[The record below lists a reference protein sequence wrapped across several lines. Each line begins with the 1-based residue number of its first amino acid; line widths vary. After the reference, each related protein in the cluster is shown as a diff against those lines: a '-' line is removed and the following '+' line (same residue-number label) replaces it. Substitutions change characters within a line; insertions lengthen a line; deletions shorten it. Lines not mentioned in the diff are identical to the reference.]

1 MRKFYLKYRGSEK
14 MQPLVAEIGWTHNVL
29 IMSKCKDDLE
39 REFSIRMTRKYGW
52 SKNIL
57 IHQIEGNAY
66 ANYMISQNHFEK
78 NLHEKYRNQAILAI
92 KDEYQFD
99 FLLFHRRLQSL
110 VAIDLKVGEFIPEYA
125 GKMQFYLSLL
135 NDKVKLEHENPS
147 IGIIICKSKNRT
159 VVEYALRDT
168 NQPIGVATY
177 TMYSQLPEE
186 WKKLL
191 PSPEEIVRGLETIE
205 DNYNK

>member
-1 MRKFYLKYRGSEK
+1 

-66 ANYMISQNHFEK
+66 ANYMISQNNFEK